1 MSRQSRFLQRLKH
14 FWLTLGPGLI
24 TGASDDD
31 PSAITTFSQ
40 AGALFG
46 TDLLWT
52 APLAFPIL
60 SFIQEICAR
69 IGIITGKG
77 LTHIIRT
84 HYPGWVLYLCIAL
97 SCPAFLMNI
106 GADIAA
112 LGEAGSLLLP
122 SVSPVYWSIC
132 FTLLLFILMLW
143 LPFRRLAAVMKYI
156 CIVLLIYV
164 LVPFINH
171 ADLNRTAIQG
181 LIPHMHF
188 NKDFLLILTGLTG
201 SIISPYIFFWQTSAE
216 AEEKSNLGR
225 KKRITKYTFLLMR
238 KDILSGAF
246 FAVLIMFFIILA
258 SGTILHKHGIT
269 NIDNIRDAAL
279 ALRPLAGRLS
289 FVLFSIGIIGTGC
302 LIIPVLSTTISTI
315 LTEAFDRKTGLNRS
329 FREARLFYAL
339 IALAMCFGITMHW
352 MRLSTVR
359 TLLLTTTMY
368 GITAPLI
375 FGIILHIANRKD
387 IMGAFCNNRISN
399 IAGMLILLL
408 MLGTLAGLLVVA
420 FL

>member
-1 MSRQSRFLQRLKH
+1 
-14 FWLTLGPGLI
+14 
-24 TGASDDD
+24 
-31 PSAITTFSQ
+31 
-40 AGALFG
+40 
-46 TDLLWT
+46 
-52 APLAFPIL
+52 
-60 SFIQEICAR
+60 
-69 IGIITGKG
+69 
-77 LTHIIRT
+77 
-84 HYPGWVLYLCIAL
+84 
-97 SCPAFLMNI
+97 
-106 GADIAA
+106 
-112 LGEAGSLLLP
+112 
-122 SVSPVYWSIC
+122 
-132 FTLLLFILMLW
+132 
-143 LPFRRLAAVMKYI
+143 
-156 CIVLLIYV
+156 
-164 LVPFINH
+164 
-171 ADLNRTAIQG
+171 
-181 LIPHMHF
+181 
-188 NKDFLLILTGLTG
+188 
-201 SIISPYIFFWQTSAE
+201 
-216 AEEKSNLGR
+216 
-225 KKRITKYTFLLMR
+225 MR